1 MIKIWQSGK
10 KKNRNLANSGQ
21 FFSCKILCIGRNHIF
36 QVEIWRKKKTLLAK
50 CLSSAVSHLWSSP
63 FLCSPLICIGHMR
76 QTEGVYTPWKVA
88 CMPSRLRQHSAR
100 KHSLRIIITSANMVT
115 SLLTP
120 LKSKNSSTQT
130 LKNLN
135 LSSTN
140 TIKAQ
145 HSTLYQCFFF
155 NFGN

>member
-1 MIKIWQSGK
+1 MS
-10 KKNRNLANSGQ
+10 
-21 FFSCKILCIGRNHIF
+21 
-36 QVEIWRKKKTLLAK
+36 
-50 CLSSAVSHLWSSP
+50 
-63 FLCSPLICIGHMR
+63 

-100 KHSLRIIITSANMVT
+100 KHSLRIISTSANMVT

-135 LSSTN
+135 LSSTK
-140 TIKAQ
+140 TIKAQHSTAQ

-155 NFGN
+155 FAILGLSPSGPFCTFCGARMTSSLKLQEPSLAPLHIQMWLLAKFAEWNIWHPFQIWRWKYLANVKMQL